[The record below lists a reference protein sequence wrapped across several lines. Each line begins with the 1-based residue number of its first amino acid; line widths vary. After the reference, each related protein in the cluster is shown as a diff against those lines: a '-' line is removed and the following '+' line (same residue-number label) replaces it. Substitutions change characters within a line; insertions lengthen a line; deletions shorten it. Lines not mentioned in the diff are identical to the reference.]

1 MLPCR
6 PLNTSALARR
16 GTARSPAAC
25 SAAGDRASARHLR
38 GNGESPGS
46 CQYVEPRAPQ
56 RQNQAGAL
64 QCDGPRARWDST
76 ALASY
81 CPLCQ
86 RARSRAPTA
95 GTATARL
102 RAICMSRKATDDRL
116 AARPDLQPAD
126 ARVRAG
132 HERHELVRRL
142 LPELRADVVAPQRSR
157 AAATS
162 TRPRSSLVNG
172 SRCRPARAD
181 AAWRGR
187 MPGQS
192 LGAVFALERP
202 IAGHERTARGREP
215 WRGADGRGQPAVS
228 DRQAV
233 PSRVPACA
241 TRTHGRP

>member
-1 MLPCR
+1 MGSHR
-6 PLNTSALARR
+6 GVASTSNLGRRSARTKPARCNATAHARVGIQPPWPATALF
-16 GTARSPAAC
+16 
-25 SAAGDRASARHLR
+25 ASAHD
-38 GNGESPGS
+38 PGHRR
-46 CQYVEPRAPQ
+46 RAP
-56 RQNQAGAL
+56 RRRD
-64 QCDGPRARWDST
+64 C
-76 ALASY
+76 
-81 CPLCQ
+81 
-86 RARSRAPTA
+86 APYA
-95 GTATARL
+95 CRE
-102 RAICMSRKATDDRL
+102 RRPDDRL